1 MFKWGYKSNS
11 WSIDI
16 MYQFLNVKLVNFNFI
31 VAEAAI
37 TTNKNVHCFLN
48 CIQIMCILS
57 RYQWD
62 MCILENTCHLIILF
76 WYTIN
81 NLRNVNEFHL
91 DKNVYLNIK
100 CFKKFTMHYSKNYVF
115 FLPILLE
122 TIFMCI
128 LYYYLYRTREY
139 RREMNL
145 EIQSWASFYC
155 RKNPSRIVLSPTFM
169 SWRKMI

>member
-37 TTNKNVHCFLN
+37 TTNKNVHYFLN

-57 RYQWD
+57 RCQWD
-62 MCILENTCHLIILF
+62 MCILENTYHLIIQF

-81 NLRNVNEFHL
+81 NLRKIVNKLYL
-91 DKNVYLNIK
+91 DKNVYLNMK
-100 CFKKFTMHYSKNYVF
+100 CFKKFPMHYSRNYVF
-115 FLPILLE
+115 FFTHFIRNHFYVHIILLLISYPRVPPWDE
-122 TIFMCI
+122 SRDSI
-128 LYYYLYRTREY
+128 L
-139 RREMNL
+139 
-145 EIQSWASFYC
+145 SF
-155 RKNPSRIVLSPTFM
+155 LLL
-169 SWRKMI
+169 